1 MEVIKWSNGQEYK
14 WSKKEDKPILN
25 ANNEI
30 IKNLTLRS
38 IQPIQKKKDKE
49 YFQKKEELENREMI
63 VQTYIN
69 PFLSKNFNDVVEDQ
83 EKFLKPK
90 NSLFHNLNE

>member
-1 MEVIKWSNGQEYK
+1 
-14 WSKKEDKPILN
+14 
-25 ANNEI
+25 
-30 IKNLTLRS
+30 
-38 IQPIQKKKDKE
+38 
-49 YFQKKEELENREMI
+49 MI